1 MNPIPFLLSLDML
14 WSPVGF
20 ATLAALTVLCVWL
33 AFLPTRKVKSV
44 DGRLEDYLQRTG
56 GADIVEELEMQRSIV
71 SRVVLPGLRKVL
83 HFIGALGPQRNI
95 AAIQQLLTAAG
106 DPGGLTALDFLG
118 LQLLLAVVLGG
129 AVGLLLST
137 RAPLAIALRNGLIAA
152 TIGFLGPYIWLRGRA
167 SSRQQEIERALPDAL
182 DMLTIGVEAGL
193 GFESA
198 LLRVSEQWDNAL
210 TREFRR
216 GVVEMRLGTPRD
228 VAMQRIAERA
238 GVQALATFVAV
249 FIQST
254 QLGVSVANVLH
265 SQAAQLRTVRRQRA
279 EELARQAGVKMV
291 FPLVFMI
298 FPALLVVLLG
308 PGLPSLLQAVSGL
321 SGGIGTLP

>member
-33 AFLPTRKVKSV
+33 AFLPARKAKSV

-56 GADIVEELEMQRSIV
+56 GADIVEELEMRRSIL

-95 AAIQQLLTAAG
+95 AAIQQLLTVAG

-118 LQLLLAVVLGG
+118 LQLLLAVVLG
-129 AVGLLLST
+129 ATVGLLLST
-137 RAPLAIALRNGLIAA
+137 RVPLAIALRNGLIAA
-152 TIGFLGPYIWLRGRA
+152 AIGFLGPYIWLRGKA

-210 TREFRR
+210 TRELRR

-254 QLGVSVANVLH
+254 QLGVSVASVLH

-308 PGLPSLLQAVSGL
+308 PGLPALWQAISGI
-321 SGGIGTLP
+321 SGGVGTLP

>member
-1 MNPIPFLLSLDML
+1 MDLIPFLLNLDVL

-20 ATLAALTVLCVWL
+20 ATLAALTVLCIWL
-33 AFLPTRKVKSV
+33 AFLPAGKAKTM
-44 DGRLEDYLQRTG
+44 DGRLEDYLKRTG
-56 GADIVEELEMQRSIV
+56 GADVVEEMEMRRSIV
-71 SRVVLPGLRKVL
+71 SRVVLPGLRKLL
-83 HFIGALGPQRNI
+83 HAIGALGPKRNI
-95 AAIQQLLTAAG
+95 AAIQRLLTFAG

-118 LQLLLAVVLGG
+118 LQLLLAVALGAG
-129 AVGLLLST
+129 VGLLLGT
-137 RAPLAIALRNGLIAA
+137 RVPLPILLRNGLIAA
-152 TIGFLGPYIWLRGRA
+152 AIGFLGPYIWLRGKA
-167 SSRQQEIERALPDAL
+167 DSRRDKIERALPDAL

-216 GVVEMRLGTPRD
+216 GVLEMRLGTPRD

-254 QLGVSVANVLH
+254 QLGVSVASVLH
-265 SQAAQLRTVRRQRA
+265 TQAAQLRTVRRQRA
-279 EELARQAGVKMV
+279 EELARQAGAKMV
-291 FPLVFMI
+291 FPLVFLI

-308 PGLPSLLQAVSGL
+308 PGLPALLQAISGL
-321 SGGIGTLP
+321 SGGLGTLP